1 MLATGSSLYSEEYYE
16 QIWKMLEDP
25 SVLRMLYIY
34 AAGMIIISILICFFI
49 ARSSKLSKK
58 YSFFG
63 FMGIVGVFI
72 VICRA
77 MAKSVD
83 LSPHFMWLGLI
94 GIYGIIIMAIIMS
107 VTSYKKYT
115 SGENR
120 NDQYRQPDE
129 KTGKDDGSWGSEWE
143 RRYEEGRNR
152 KEDQSQGYNLNG
164 EYHEHDNGTICLN
177 CGAAVAA
184 GEKICPRCGNQVR

>member
-16 QIWKMLEDP
+16 QILKMLGDP
-25 SVLRMLYIY
+25 SVLRMLWIY
-34 AAGMIIISILICFFI
+34 AAGMMIISLVLCFFI

-58 YSFFG
+58 YTFFG
-63 FMGIVGVFI
+63 FLGMVGVFV

-77 MAKSVD
+77 MAKSVG

-107 VTSYKKYT
+107 MASFKKY
-115 SGENR
+115 SNGGNQ
-120 NDQYRQPDE
+120 NDQYKQPDE
-129 KTGKDDGSWGSEWE
+129 KKEKDSNLWGSDWE

-152 KEDQSQGYNLNG
+152 EEHQSQGYNLNG
-164 EYHEHDNGTICLN
+164 EYHEHDNGSICLN